1 MRIKIFTLGLLL
13 LSGCTGA
20 VAFNSNLPDSE
31 IGAMPPDAFGA
42 AVVGEDPDIAA
53 ANAAEEAFAYPGEMQ
68 GRPAEMALAIA
79 SLDAMAGQFAT
90 GGRWLMMSDSA
101 KLEML
106 GARGEVRAILGVP
119 ANADSQDVIDALVG
133 AAQAIKRGDQNGA
146 ILALS
151 GPEFARGR
159 PWHCSGIFRRCA
171 KPMSPPW
178 MPANI
183 CIRWMADP
191 AADWIKRCGVPS
203 GRRRIQHLRANAASS
218 CQGYGSSRSGSRG
231 FSTGGNRIYGRW
243 SQPI

>member
-119 ANADSQDVIDALVG
+119 ANADSQDVIDGLVG

-151 GPEFARGR
+151 GPEFTRGPQATLALLGHFPAVR
-159 PWHCSGIFRRCA
+159 EANVATMDASQYLY
-171 KPMSPPW
+171 PM
-178 MPANI
+178 
-183 CIRWMADP
+183 D
-191 AADWIKRCGVPS
+191 
-203 GRRRIQHLRANAASS
+203 
-218 CQGYGSSRSGSRG
+218 
-231 FSTGGNRIYGRW
+231 GGPGGGLD
-243 SQPI
+243 